1 MRDLKDIVYE
11 SFFDDEEELM
21 GGVEEEGTKAFFID
35 WAKRNK
41 SYYFFFGQQSNV
53 HQSHFDPDDIEIDNG
68 RINYPRVYINDS
80 GELPEVVKFG
90 NVDYLKVITSKN
102 ITPEQ
107 MPTRCSHIYVD
118 DKIGGYTFNTRY
130 LTLDEHADLTGKCV
144 WNVHQ
149 LEAREWGWNV
159 GELTWKTIKDA
170 SQLKKLK
177 INSNNVKF
185 GVRLNDSPLADEII
199 KACKKAIVAGRK
211 IGQNPSASIHK
222 AIFEILPHEL
232 LNECFGLD
240 CNAIAIKTDRSPV
253 VKYDKV
259 RPGDLLLIKDPAS
272 NEWEINHRLARK

>member
-1 MRDLKDIVYE
+1 
-11 SFFDDEEELM
+11 
-21 GGVEEEGTKAFFID
+21 
-35 WAKRNK
+35 
-41 SYYFFFGQQSNV
+41 
-53 HQSHFDPDDIEIDNG
+53 
-68 RINYPRVYINDS
+68 
-80 GELPEVVKFG
+80 VKFG